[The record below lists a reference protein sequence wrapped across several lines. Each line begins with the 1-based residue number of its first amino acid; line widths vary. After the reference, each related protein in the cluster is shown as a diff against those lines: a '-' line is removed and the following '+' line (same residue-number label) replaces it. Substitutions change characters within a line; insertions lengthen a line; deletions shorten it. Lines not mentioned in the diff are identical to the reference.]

1 MAVVTWITDL
11 RGQQLN
17 ERFEPLFAALDLQ
30 LQELGSTALQ
40 LYAEDR
46 CDAGI
51 PVEARVKVLVSWLS
65 QHRQDCQVEV
75 RSSEA
80 QLRANTRCQA
90 IADQLRSQL
99 PPRTA

>member
-1 MAVVTWITDL
+1 LAVVTWITDL
-11 RGQQLN
+11 QGQDLN
-17 ERFEPLFAALDLQ
+17 ERFQPLFEALDLQ

-46 CDAGI
+46 RDAPI

-65 QHRQDCQVEV
+65 QHRRDCQVEV

-80 QLRANTRCQA
+80 QLRSNTRCQV

-99 PPRTA
+99 PPRAA